1 MTTNPKTTPTWQSIR
16 VGDELPVFDL
26 PVTASVIVAGALAS
40 RDFMPV
46 HHDRA
51 FAIAQ
56 GAPDIFMNIL
66 TTNGY
71 VSRYVTDW
79 AGPEAMLEK
88 ISIRLGVPALPNTT
102 MRFTGSVLRS
112 ERAENDRYKDTNEL
126 GIVEV
131 ELRGTTDIGDH
142 VTGTVV
148 FTLPVAGDGGRPR
161 VHHRNGARR

>member
-1 MTTNPKTTPTWQSIR
+1 MNPKTCLTWQAIR
-16 VGDELPVFDL
+16 VGDELPVFEL
-26 PVTASVIVAGALAS
+26 SVTASVIVAGALAS

-88 ISIRLGVPALPNTT
+88 ISIRLGVPALPGNT
-102 MRFTGSVLRS
+102 MRFTGSVVRTELAGDDS
-112 ERAENDRYKDTNEL
+112 QKDTDEL
-126 GIVEV
+126 GVVEV

-142 VTGTVV
+142 VTGSVV
-148 FTLPVAGDGGRPR
+148 LTLPVAGGEG
-161 VHHRNGARR
+161 

>member
-1 MTTNPKTTPTWQSIR
+1 MTMNPKTSWQAIR

-79 AGPEAMLEK
+79 AGPEAMLKK
-88 ISIRLGVPALPNTT
+88 ISIRLGVPALPGNT
-102 MRFTGSVLRS
+102 MRFTGSVVRTELAGDDS
-112 ERAENDRYKDTNEL
+112 QKDTDEL
-126 GIVEV
+126 GVVEV

-148 FTLPVAGDGGRPR
+148 LTLPVAGGG
-161 VHHRNGARR
+161 G

>member
-1 MTTNPKTTPTWQSIR
+1 MNPKTCLTWQAIR
-16 VGDELPVFDL
+16 VGDELPVFEL
-26 PVTASVIVAGALAS
+26 SVTASVIVAGALAS

-88 ISIRLGVPALPNTT
+88 ISIRLGVPALPGNT
-102 MRFTGSVLRS
+102 MRFTGSVVRTELAGDES
-112 ERAENDRYKDTNEL
+112 QKDTDEL
-126 GIVEV
+126 GVVEV
-131 ELRGTTDIGDH
+131 ELRGTTDIDDH
-142 VTGTVV
+142 VTGSVV
-148 FTLPVAGDGGRPR
+148 LTLPVAGGEG
-161 VHHRNGARR
+161 